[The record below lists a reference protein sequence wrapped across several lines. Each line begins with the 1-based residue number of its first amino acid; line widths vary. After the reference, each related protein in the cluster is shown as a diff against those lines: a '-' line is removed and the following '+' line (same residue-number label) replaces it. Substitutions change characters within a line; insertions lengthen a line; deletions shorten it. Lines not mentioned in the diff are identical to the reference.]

1 MIQVTKAQLLS
12 LAPAARADY
21 LQTFESAGE
30 VFAKYKINDS
40 GLRVAHFMAQVLHE
54 TGGFKIMYESLNYTP
69 EALISLFSR
78 TRISIAD
85 ANKYGR
91 TTDHPA
97 DEKMIGNTIYGGAW
111 GKKNLGNTQ
120 PDDGYNFR
128 GTGLLQMT
136 GRGSRTTI
144 GTNLGVDL
152 LDNPANAADP
162 KYLLAIACEEWD
174 EKGCNP
180 LADKDDILTVTK
192 KINGGTNG
200 LDSRKAWL
208 VKTKALW
215 LPAAPVNAGN
225 NGVTAAL

>member
-1 MIQVTKAQLLS
+1 MIPVTKEQLLS
-12 LAPAARADY
+12 LAPGARPEY
-21 LQTFESAGE
+21 LQTFENADQ
-30 VFAKYKINDS
+30 VFAKYNINDTA
-40 GLRVAHFMAQVLHE
+40 LRVAHFLAQVLHE
-54 TGGFKIMYESLNYTP
+54 TGGFKIMFESLNYTP
-69 EALISLFSR
+69 QALIGLFSR
-78 TRISIAD
+78 ARISVDD

-91 TTDHPA
+91 TDEHPA
-97 DEKMIGNTIYGGAW
+97 DERMIGNTIYGGPW
-111 GKKNLGNTQ
+111 GLKNLGNTA

-152 LDNPANAADP
+152 VNNPANGADP
-162 KYLLAIACEEWD
+162 QYLLAIACEEWN

-180 LADKDDILTVTK
+180 YADKDDILTITK

-208 VKTKALW
+208 VKTKAIW
-215 LPAAPVNAGN
+215 QEITV
-225 NGVTAAL
+225 

>member
-1 MIQVTKAQLLS
+1 MIQVTKEQLLS
-12 LAPAARADY
+12 LAPAARPEY
-21 LQTFESAGE
+21 LQTFENAGE
-30 VFAKYKINDS
+30 VFAKYNINDNA
-40 GLRVAHFMAQVLHE
+40 LRVAHFLAQVLHE

-85 ANKYGR
+85 ANQYGR
-91 TTDHPA
+91 TAQQPA
-97 DEKMIGNTIYGGAW
+97 NEKMIGDTIYGGPW
-111 GKKNLGNTQ
+111 GLKNLGNTT
-120 PDDGYNFR
+120 PGDGYNFR

-144 GTNLGVDL
+144 GTKLGVDL
-152 LDNPANAADP
+152 VNNPDNAADP
-162 KYLLAIACEEWD
+162 KYLLAIACEEWN

-180 LADKDDILTVTK
+180 FADKDDVLTITK

-208 VKTKALW
+208 VKTRALW
-215 LPAAPVNAGN
+215 K
-225 NGVTAAL
+225 

>member
-1 MIQVTKAQLLS
+1 MIPVTKEQLLS
-12 LAPAARADY
+12 LAPGARPEY
-21 LQTFESAGE
+21 LQTFENADQ
-30 VFAKYKINDS
+30 VFAKYNINDTA
-40 GLRVAHFMAQVLHE
+40 LRVAHFLAQVLHE
-54 TGGFKIMYESLNYTP
+54 TGGFKIMFESLNYTP
-69 EALISLFSR
+69 QALISLFSR
-78 TRISIAD
+78 TRISVDD

-91 TTDHPA
+91 TDDHPA
-97 DEKMIGNTIYGGAW
+97 DERMIGNTIYGGPW
-111 GKKNLGNTQ
+111 GLKNLGNTA

-152 LDNPANAADP
+152 VNNPANGADP
-162 KYLLAIACEEWD
+162 QYLLAIACEEWN

-180 LADKDDILTVTK
+180 YADKDDILTITK

-208 VKTKALW
+208 VKTKAIW
-215 LPAAPVNAGN
+215 QEITV
-225 NGVTAAL
+225 

>member
-1 MIQVTKAQLLS
+1 MIPVTKEQLLS
-12 LAPAARADY
+12 LAPIARPEY
-21 LQTFESAGE
+21 LQTFESADE
-30 VFAKYKINDS
+30 VFAKYQINDNT
-40 GLRVAHFMAQVLHE
+40 LRLAHFMAQVLHE

-91 TTDHPA
+91 AGQQPA
-97 DEKMIGNTIYGGAW
+97 DEKMIGDTIYGGDW
-111 GKKNLGNTQ
+111 GLKNLGNQ
-120 PDDGYNFR
+120 QQDDGYNFR

-144 GTNLGVDL
+144 GTKLGVDL
-152 LDNPANAADP
+152 LNFPGNAADP
-162 KYLLAIACEEWD
+162 KYLLAIACEEWN

-180 LADKDDILTVTK
+180 FADKDDILTITK

-200 LDSRKAWL
+200 LDSRKAYL
-208 VKTKALW
+208 LKTKAVW
-215 LPAAPVNAGN
+215 AAVAPAPPQPPEI
-225 NGVTAAL
+225 TA

>member
-1 MIQVTKAQLLS
+1 MIPVTKEQLLS
-12 LAPAARADY
+12 LAPGARPEY
-21 LQTFESAGE
+21 LQTFENADQ
-30 VFAKYKINDS
+30 VFAKYNINDTA
-40 GLRVAHFMAQVLHE
+40 LRVAHFLAQVLHE
-54 TGGFKIMYESLNYTP
+54 TGGFKIMFESLNYTP
-69 EALISLFSR
+69 QALIGLFSR
-78 TRISIAD
+78 ARISVDD

-91 TTDHPA
+91 TDEHPA
-97 DEKMIGNTIYGGAW
+97 DERMIGNTIYGGPW
-111 GKKNLGNTQ
+111 GLKNLGNTA

-152 LDNPANAADP
+152 VNNPAKGADP
-162 KYLLAIACEEWD
+162 QYLLAIACEEWN

-180 LADKDDILTVTK
+180 YADKDDILTITK

-208 VKTKALW
+208 VKTKAIW
-215 LPAAPVNAGN
+215 QEITV
-225 NGVTAAL
+225 

>member
-1 MIQVTKAQLLS
+1 MIPVTKEQLLS
-12 LAPAARADY
+12 LAPGARPEY
-21 LQTFESAGE
+21 LQTFENADQ
-30 VFAKYKINDS
+30 VFAKYNINDS
-40 GLRVAHFMAQVLHE
+40 ALRVAHFLAQVLHE
-54 TGGFKIMYESLNYTP
+54 TGGFKIMFESLNYTP
-69 EALISLFSR
+69 QALIGLFSR
-78 TRISIAD
+78 ARISVDD

-91 TTDHPA
+91 TDEHPA
-97 DEKMIGNTIYGGAW
+97 DERMIGNTIYGGPW
-111 GKKNLGNTQ
+111 GLKNLGNTA

-152 LDNPANAADP
+152 VNNPANGADP
-162 KYLLAIACEEWD
+162 QYLLAIACEEWN

-180 LADKDDILTVTK
+180 YADKDDILTITK

-208 VKTKALW
+208 VKTKAIW
-215 LPAAPVNAGN
+215 QEITV
-225 NGVTAAL
+225 

>member
-1 MIQVTKAQLLS
+1 MIPVTKEQLLS
-12 LAPAARADY
+12 LAPGARPEY
-21 LQTFESAGE
+21 LQTFENADQ
-30 VFAKYKINDS
+30 VFAKYNINDS
-40 GLRVAHFMAQVLHE
+40 ALRVAHFLAQVLHE
-54 TGGFKIMYESLNYTP
+54 TGGFKIMFESLNYTP
-69 EALISLFSR
+69 QALIGLFSR
-78 TRISIAD
+78 ARISVDD

-91 TTDHPA
+91 TDEHPA
-97 DEKMIGNTIYGGAW
+97 DERMIGNTIYGGPW
-111 GKKNLGNTQ
+111 GLENLGNTA

-152 LDNPANAADP
+152 VNNPANGADP
-162 KYLLAIACEEWD
+162 QYLLAIACEEWN

-180 LADKDDILTVTK
+180 YADKDDILTITK

-208 VKTKALW
+208 VKTKAIW
-215 LPAAPVNAGN
+215 QEITV
-225 NGVTAAL
+225 

>member
-1 MIQVTKAQLLS
+1 MIPVTKEQLLS
-12 LAPAARADY
+12 LAPGARPEY
-21 LQTFESAGE
+21 LQTFESADE
-30 VFAKYKINDS
+30 VFAKYKINDNA
-40 GLRVAHFMAQVLHE
+40 LRLAHFMAQVLHE

-69 EALISLFSR
+69 QALISLFSR

-91 TTDHPA
+91 SDQRPA
-97 DEKMIGNTIYGGAW
+97 DEKMIGDTIYGGDW
-111 GKKNLGNTQ
+111 GLNNLGNKQ

-144 GTNLGVDL
+144 GTKLGIDL
-152 LDNPANAADP
+152 LNAPGNAADP
-162 KYLLAIACEEWD
+162 KYLLSIACEEWN

-180 LADKDDILTVTK
+180 FADQDDILTITK

-200 LDSRKAWL
+200 LDSRKQYL
-208 VKTKALW
+208 VKTKAVW
-215 LPAAPVNAGN
+215 AAAPLAQPQPPEI
-225 NGVTAAL
+225 TA

>member
-1 MIQVTKAQLLS
+1 MIQVTKEQLLS
-12 LAPAARADY
+12 LAPAARSDY
-21 LQTFESAGE
+21 LQAFENAGE
-30 VFAKYKINDS
+30 VFAKYKINDNA
-40 GLRVAHFMAQVLHE
+40 LRVAHFLAQVLHE

-78 TRISIAD
+78 TRISIDD

-91 TTDHPA
+91 NSAHPA
-97 DEKMIGNTIYGGAW
+97 DERMIGNTIYGGAW

-152 LDNPANAADP
+152 LNNPGNAADP
-162 KYLLAIACEEWD
+162 KYLLAIACEEWN

-180 LADKDDILTVTK
+180 FADKDDILTVTK

-200 LDSRKAWL
+200 LDSRKEWL
-208 VKTKALW
+208 VKTKAEI
-215 LPAAPVNAGN
+215 
-225 NGVTAAL
+225 TA

>member
-1 MIQVTKAQLLS
+1 MIPVTKEQLLS
-12 LAPAARADY
+12 LAPGARPEY
-21 LQTFESAGE
+21 LQTFENADQ
-30 VFAKYKINDS
+30 VFAQYNINDS
-40 GLRVAHFMAQVLHE
+40 ALRVAHFLAQVLHE
-54 TGGFKIMYESLNYTP
+54 TGGFKIMFESLNYTP
-69 EALISLFSR
+69 QALIGLFSR
-78 TRISIAD
+78 ARISVDD

-91 TTDHPA
+91 TDEHPA
-97 DEKMIGNTIYGGAW
+97 DERMIGNTIYGGPW
-111 GKKNLGNTQ
+111 GLKNLGNTA

-152 LDNPANAADP
+152 VNNPANGADP
-162 KYLLAIACEEWD
+162 QYLLAIACEEWN

-180 LADKDDILTVTK
+180 YADKDDILTITK

-208 VKTKALW
+208 VKTKAIW
-215 LPAAPVNAGN
+215 QEITV
-225 NGVTAAL
+225 